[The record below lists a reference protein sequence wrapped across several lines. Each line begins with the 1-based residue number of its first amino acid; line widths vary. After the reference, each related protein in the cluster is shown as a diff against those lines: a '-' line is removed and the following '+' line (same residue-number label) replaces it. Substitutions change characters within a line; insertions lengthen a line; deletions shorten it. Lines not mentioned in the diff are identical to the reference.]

1 MRTLADLTPEERA
14 QCRGMWCEDEDGF
27 LFVYRGD
34 HIGRD
39 WLAVCAYPE
48 DVHESYEPL
57 DYITPRL
64 DIPRAWQADGKP
76 PAGER
81 EEDYTDTYGCTLSTG
96 QSIGMAP
103 HTHIRRFVGD
113 WEKA

>member
-1 MRTLADLTPEERA
+1 MTTLADMTPRERE

-48 DVHESYEPL
+48 DVHESYSPL
-57 DYITPRL
+57 GYLTPRPDL
-64 DIPRAWQADGKP
+64 PRAWSKDGTP
-76 PAGER
+76 PKTSR
-81 EEDYTDTYGCTLSTG
+81 Y
-96 QSIGMAP
+96 
-103 HTHIRRFVGD
+103 
-113 WEKA
+113 

>member
-1 MRTLADLTPEERA
+1 MPKTLADMTPEERE

-48 DVHESYEPL
+48 DVHESYLPL
-57 DYITPRL
+57 DYLTPRPDL
-64 DIPRAWQADGKP
+64 PRAWNPDGTP
-76 PAGER
+76 PAGEW
-81 EEDYTDTYGCTLSTG
+81 EHAEYL
-96 QSIGMAP
+96 
-103 HTHIRRFVGD
+103 GD
-113 WEKA
+113 